1 MEESKQL
8 ESFLTFLREVKV
20 QYHSAVDEENLTD
33 LETQDIL
40 HRLELYSDNYHETA
54 RLAKS
59 LRSVR
64 QRRRVAKETCEIT
77 KSIVRWIDDN
87 KQVIRSLEWLLG
99 EVRKVEDRQSK
110 RIYIPKLGEVRK
122 VEDRQSK
129 RIYIPKTDIVD
140 ESISHPRTAKVSDDN
155 CAAG

>member
-20 QYHSAVDEENLTD
+20 QYQAAVDEENLTD

-77 KSIVRWIDDN
+77 KSIIRWIDDN

-110 RIYIPKLGEVRK
+110 RIYIPKTG
-122 VEDRQSK
+122 
-129 RIYIPKTDIVD
+129 IVD
-140 ESISHPRTAKVSDDN
+140 ESISHPKTAKVSDDN